1 MHLNTFLDV
10 LWLLVQMVSWDTRV
24 MVIRALGWGL
34 AMVFQVGWGERRKGP
49 VSLLPGSRDIHFS
62 KVHSIPKVCFPIT
75 IYIPE
80 E

>member
-10 LWLLVQMVSWDTRV
+10 LWLLVQMVLWDTRV

-49 VSLLPGSRDIHFS
+49 VSLLPGSRDIQLFKSAQH
-62 KVHSIPKVCFPIT
+62 
-75 IYIPE
+75 PE
-80 E
+80 SLLSHHHLYS